1 MCETHPTGH
10 AFPDALKRFEEPHED
25 RHDPRVR
32 GHHRGGLA
40 KHSRDCHRGP
50 GGQWGGGPGA
60 WSWPSPPSWDRAA
73 ASRARTL
80 VGSVRAHCERCG
92 PGPEQEAFG
101 DRGAERW
108 ALAQLRGRKVTS
120 GRPAACRAS
129 SVLWVAWSS
138 VMARPEIQKG
148 RNLSGAVSPGR
159 GSKFRGSGRLDLCAE
174 ARGPLEAAAAA
185 PRSPARR
192 RPSGRQPSA
201 RPGPSPG
208 RQGGACSLRGRASA
222 GRGWKPLRPAR
233 PGEGTA
239 CPGSL
244 AHTQPGD
251 KGPIHDPRPAPAAT
265 RIRPAEGTRWD
276 ARVAPA
282 PPPSPFHFAKGRVV
296 WPPQHVSRDRPPPA
310 SRPGPAACP
319 FPGAALPA
327 PAASREDHS
336 CVQHTEPRQPGLRL
350 QVPAPPT
357 QVWTPATPR
366 PPPNSSFFGFF
377 NHNYY
382 FQNNP
387 NPTTSRY
394 CPYALPRA
402 ASEQRG
408 ATWGG

>member
-10 AFPDALKRFEEPHED
+10 AFPDALKRFEERHEG
-25 RHDPRVR
+25 RHGPRVR

-60 WSWPSPPSWDRAA
+60 WSWPSPPSWDRPA

-92 PGPEQEAFG
+92 PGPEREAFG

-138 VMARPEIQKG
+138 VVARPEIQKG
-148 RNLSGAVSPGR
+148 RDLSGAVSPGR

-208 RQGGACSLRGRASA
+208 RQGGACSPRGRASA

-251 KGPIHDPRPAPAAT
+251 KGPIHDPRPAPCSHPD
-265 RIRPAEGTRWD
+265 PARRGD
-276 ARVAPA
+276 
-282 PPPSPFHFAKGRVV
+282 SLG
-296 WPPQHVSRDRPPPA
+296 
-310 SRPGPAACP
+310 RPGGSCPAT
-319 FPGAALPA
+319 LPLPLRQRPRGLA
-327 PAASREDHS
+327 PAARE
-336 CVQHTEPRQPGLRL
+336 QR
-350 QVPAPPT
+350 PAPSRF
-357 QVWTPATPR
+357 PAR
-366 PPPNSSFFGFF
+366 PGRLP
-377 NHNYY
+377 
-382 FQNNP
+382 
-387 NPTTSRY
+387 
-394 CPYALPRA
+394 LPRSRTA
-402 ASEQRG
+402 GSRSQP
-408 ATWGG
+408 